1 MTAGNRRVAVVG
13 VALSDC
19 GRVDGATAY
28 ALHAQAA
35 RRALADAGLGREVVD
50 GFASAGLGVLAPV
63 EVAEYLGLR
72 PTWVDSTSVGG
83 ATWEVMAAHAAD
95 AIARGHANAVLLV
108 YGSTAR
114 ADIRATPGW
123 LGEQLRLNSAG
134 TTALVD
140 RLERLGLV
148 RRSRDT
154 ADRRRVLLE
163 VEDKARQLGWDFF
176 GPLIDEVV
184 AAAEGLDEGELEAV
198 RRFLTSV
205 LASAARAR
213 TD

>member
-1 MTAGNRRVAVVG
+1 MDDRDDQTDQNPHMGLVHLLRAVTVEFDLLGAEFASRRG
-13 VALSDC
+13 
-19 GRVDGATAY
+19 
-28 ALHAQAA
+28 LHPTDV
-35 RRALADAGLGREVVD
+35 RALIHLLDA
-50 GFASAGLGVLAPV
+50 
-63 EVAEYLGLR
+63 
-72 PTWVDSTSVGG
+72 
-83 ATWEVMAAHAAD
+83 
-95 AIARGHANAVLLV
+95 
-108 YGSTAR
+108 AR

-184 AAAEGLDEGELEAV
+184 AAAEGLDESELEAV

>member
-1 MTAGNRRVAVVG
+1 MGLVHLLRAVTVEFD
-13 VALSDC
+13 LL
-19 GRVDGATAY
+19 GAEF
-28 ALHAQAA
+28 AA
-35 RRALADAGLGREVVD
+35 RRGLHPTDVRALIHLLDA
-50 GFASAGLGVLAPV
+50 
-63 EVAEYLGLR
+63 
-72 PTWVDSTSVGG
+72 
-83 ATWEVMAAHAAD
+83 
-95 AIARGHANAVLLV
+95 
-108 YGSTAR
+108 AR

-163 VEDKARQLGWDFF
+163 VEDKARQLGWAFF

-184 AAAEGLDEGELEAV
+184 AAAEGLDEGELETV

-205 LASAARAR
+205 LTSAARAR
-213 TD
+213 DV